1 MIVVADTSSLNYLL
15 RMGRIELLQTLYGE
29 VILPHAVRE
38 EMSAL
43 GASPVVRSW
52 AARLPVWVNV
62 MSVSR
67 IDQTLPRK
75 LGAGE
80 REAIS
85 LALEIAADV
94 VLMDDQ
100 PGRVAAEDR
109 GLFVSGTL
117 SVLLQASRLSLIDF
131 ELALVQLKRLGFRMS
146 EAVESTMRKLSKSG

>member
-15 RMGRIELLQTLYGE
+15 LMERIELLQSLYGE

-38 EMSAL
+38 EMSAS
-43 GASPVVRSW
+43 GASAVVRSW
-52 AARLPVWVNV
+52 AAHLPGWVNV
-62 MSVSR
+62 MSVVH
-67 IDQTLPRK
+67 IDQTLPER

-85 LALEIAADV
+85 LALELSADV

-100 PGRVAAEDR
+100 PGRNAAEDR

-117 SVLLQASRLSLIDF
+117 SVLLQASRLSLVDF
-131 ELALVQLKRLGFRMS
+131 EAALVELKRLGFRMS
-146 EAVESTMRKLSKSG
+146 EAVESTMRRLSKNG